1 MLSARVERAS
11 LGTETL
17 SEERKAAPVYSGSF
31 LVRAEGGLRAPPRPP
46 PPRPAKP
53 PREGR
58 EPGTP
63 SPRAKDEGGGP
74 RSEAGRTE
82 NRLPARRSS
91 LTRCAAGRNSSEE
104 EEGASSNWEGW
115 EGVNDW
121 PGRRRGR
128 ERAEPPSPRPFE
140 RKRSEGGGSGRRVL
154 SFAFYDSSIDSPSEA
169 RRKGRTQEGS
179 GKKGKRTKNLLL
191 EPDCTL

>member
-31 LVRAEGGLRAPPRPP
+31 LVRVEGGLRAPPRDP

-104 EEGASSNWEGW
+104 EEEKASSNWEGL

-128 ERAEPPSPRPFE
+128 ERAEPPSPRPFV
-140 RKRSEGGGSGRRVL
+140 RKGKEGTRVRTSSS
-154 SFAFYDSSIDSPSEA
+154 SFAFYDSPIDSPSEE
-169 RRKGRTQEGS
+169 RRRGKGGHRKEAEERKTHE
-179 GKKGKRTKNLLL
+179 
-191 EPDCTL
+191 EPPA